1 MGSAI
6 WKVPLLPH
14 TLSRGQCFT
23 WNVGAWRFGV
33 GEVCLW
39 EAGLFRSFWF
49 YDDVVVSR
57 GTWAML
63 VKEIFCDCSH
73 VSWCL
78 KVSRC
83 FTWNTTFLQQPNCFT
98 WNVGCFCCRGVVFWV
113 LVFLVGGGCFTW
125 NMEASVAGK
134 IWFSFSRHWCTWPF
148 FGGLEKQ
155 AEWYLLLI
163 CSPLAWME
171 LPANSI
177 SFHIRMYMEVGLRPL
192 HSWPS
197 VTGFMTVWM
206 FHVKRRVGWLFLF
219 C

>member
-33 GEVCLW
+33 GEACLW

-49 YDDVVVSR
+49 YGDVVVSR

-98 WNVGCFCCRGVVFWV
+98 WNVGCFCCRGVFWV

-125 NMEASVAGK
+125 NMGNACNEIPRVYGRACRRCWIVSRIFLKFIQFVLADGCVVFVWVSVELLGACHSDLCFPG
-134 IWFSFSRHWCTWPF
+134 SFS
-148 FGGLEKQ
+148 
-155 AEWYLLLI
+155 
-163 CSPLAWME
+163 
-171 LPANSI
+171 
-177 SFHIRMYMEVGLRPL
+177 
-192 HSWPS
+192 
-197 VTGFMTVWM
+197 M
-206 FHVKRRVGWLFLF
+206 FHVKRKFGGCGMWE
-219 C
+219 

>member
-23 WNVGAWRFGV
+23 WNVGAWRVGV

-49 YDDVVVSR
+49 YGDVVVSR

-134 IWFSFSRHWCTWPF
+134 IWFSFSRHWCMWPF

-155 AEWYLLLI
+155 AEWYLLSI

-171 LPANSI
+171 LPA
-177 SFHIRMYMEVGLRPL
+177 
-192 HSWPS
+192 
-197 VTGFMTVWM
+197 TQ
-206 FHVKRRVGWLFLF
+206 
-219 C
+219 

>member
-1 MGSAI
+1 
-6 WKVPLLPH
+6 
-14 TLSRGQCFT
+14 
-23 WNVGAWRFGV
+23 
-33 GEVCLW
+33 
-39 EAGLFRSFWF
+39 
-49 YDDVVVSR
+49 
-57 GTWAML
+57 ML